1 MAANDERLQ
10 SSYNAKTP
18 LKSLIERLNECADF
32 ATAARESVL
41 ETQLVRIA
49 YELVAETGQ
58 YPEDCRAWRNQD
70 DKSSTY
76 FQSHFIEEQ
85 ADLRERR
92 KTSRQGGYGVNNL
105 VGIE

>member
-32 ATAARESVL
+32 ATAASGMIL

-49 YELVAETGQ
+49 YLLV
-58 YPEDCRAWRNQD
+58 
-70 DKSSTY
+70 DKKV
-76 FQSHFIEEQ
+76 Q
-85 ADLRERR
+85 
-92 KTSRQGGYGVNNL
+92 
-105 VGIE
+105 